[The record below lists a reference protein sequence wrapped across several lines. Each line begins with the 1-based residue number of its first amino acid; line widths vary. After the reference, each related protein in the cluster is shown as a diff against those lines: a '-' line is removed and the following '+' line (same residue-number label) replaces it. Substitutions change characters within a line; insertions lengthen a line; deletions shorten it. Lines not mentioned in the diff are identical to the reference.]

1 MNIKK
6 SLIKYQYLGNGFAI
20 GFANDRK
27 RWGPGVVVI
36 RLLVIPN
43 GRAFPVVVADQVVTG
58 VADVLG
64 VAVQRRQVTHL

>member
-1 MNIKK
+1 MYKNPI
-6 SLIKYQYLGNGFAI
+6 YLRNRFAI
-20 GFANDRK
+20 GFANDRE
-27 RWGPGVVVI
+27 RRRPRVVVI

-43 GRAFPVVVADQVVTG
+43 GRALPVVVADQVVTG